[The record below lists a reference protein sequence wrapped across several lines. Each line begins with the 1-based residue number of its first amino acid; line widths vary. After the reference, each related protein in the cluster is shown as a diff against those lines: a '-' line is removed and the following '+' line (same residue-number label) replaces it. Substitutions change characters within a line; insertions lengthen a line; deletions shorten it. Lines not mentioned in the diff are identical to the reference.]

1 MRPEHYSREIAQRCQ
16 ALIRHLHPIVQR
28 GLPDDG
34 MFGGPLETTFLLA
47 MATPMIVLPIERI
60 HVAEYNSSQV
70 GDDRGIDPA
79 LAKKM
84 SAVLDGKC
92 RFSDAPFGTVGKWS
106 YVTSYTPIFNL
117 ADGCPDDLLTALG
130 TQESAARANDAQAG
144 EILHVVRNA
153 LAHGGVAYLDKNGR
167 STEREAAML
176 AFIST
181 ERDKQKRVTGL
192 NVLRIGQTDFHSF
205 LMAWTDWLIH

>member
-16 ALIRHLHPIVQR
+16 ALIRHLQPIVEG
-28 GLPDDG
+28 GLPDDA
-34 MFGGPLETTFLLA
+34 MFGGPLGTTFLLA

-60 HVAEYNSSQV
+60 QVAGYNSSQV
-70 GDDRGIDPA
+70 GNDRDIDPA

-92 RFSDAPFGTVGKWS
+92 KFTDAPFGAGGRWN

-130 TQESAARANDAQAG
+130 TKESAARADNAPAD
-144 EILHVVRNA
+144 EILHVVRNG

-167 STEREAAML
+167 STERDAAML

-181 ERDKQKRVTGL
+181 ERDKRRQVTGL
-192 NVLRIGQTDFHSF
+192 NVLRVGQTDFCSF
-205 LMAWTDWLIH
+205 LMAWADWIIH